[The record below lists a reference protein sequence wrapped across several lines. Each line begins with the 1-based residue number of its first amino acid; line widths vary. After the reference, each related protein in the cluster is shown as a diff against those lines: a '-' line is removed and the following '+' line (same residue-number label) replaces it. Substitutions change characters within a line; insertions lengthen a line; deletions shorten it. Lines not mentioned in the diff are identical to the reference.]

1 MGMTPEEIKE
11 YNEKSRREFEK
22 FKLVNKNDLFGF
34 VVPFVLYFGGVLTPF
49 VIDDVL
55 VWFFSLVPFY
65 VYLFLMQGFGH
76 TFTSRNVVGVSI
88 LTTLFGFVLFV
99 ISCVF
104 GELDGSLG
112 ISIRMMEI
120 NSFISIPIVV
130 VLCFTHRMENCIP
143 WPYYYFMEQTI
154 DDEKDG

>member
-1 MGMTPEEIKE
+1 MYIVGMTPEEIKE
-11 YNEKSRREFEK
+11 YNERSRKEFEK
-22 FKLVNKNDLFGF
+22 IKRNTSLGL

-65 VYLFLMQGFGH
+65 VYLFLMP
-76 TFTSRNVVGVSI
+76 SRNVVGVSI

-120 NSFISIPIVV
+120 NSFISIPIVA
-130 VLCFTHRMENCIP
+130 VLCFTHRMENCLP